1 MGQEFELVCVA
12 ACQGMLL
19 GELYKSKLEAL
30 EIPVLLKYESAGLV
44 YGITVDGLGA
54 VRVMVP
60 EPHAA
65 EAEAL
70 LADLTNDEL
79 AEDSPDKEPPLDLAA
94 DEIAEERP
102 AGEILP
108 DDSVDL

>member
-1 MGQEFELVCVA
+1 MAEEPKLVCVRT
-12 ACQGMLL
+12 CQGLDL
-19 GELYKSKLEAL
+19 AQIYKSKLEAL

-60 EPHAA
+60 EAHAA

-70 LADLTNDEL
+70 LADLTDDEL